1 MEKESDNILIR
12 KLIEELRLRKYSSE
26 TEKSYTNII
35 KDFLKSEKH
44 TRDFLLGYSDKSR
57 SYNRG
62 IYFALKFFYE
72 NVLNEKLYD
81 KLPLVKAKIKIP
93 VVLSKKEAKK
103 IIDITDNLRHKIALM
118 LLYYAGL
125 RLDEVLNLDWKDI
138 DFDRGLIHLKKTK
151 GEYERIVFLHENL
164 KQALGIYGIKQ
175 GLVLMSD
182 RNKKY
187 NKRSIQQIVKNS
199 AMKAGIK
206 KNVHPH
212 TLRHSFATHLLEAG
226 CDIRYIQKLLGHKNL
241 QTTQIYTHIANKDI
255 KRLANLL

>member
-1 MEKESDNILIR
+1 MGRYVLTALDDTIQ
-12 KLIEELRLRKYSSE
+12 
-26 TEKSYTNII
+26 
-35 KDFLKSEKH
+35 
-44 TRDFLLGYSDKSR
+44 LL
-57 SYNRG
+57 
-62 IYFALKFFYE
+62 ALG
-72 NVLNEKLYD
+72 
-81 KLPLVKAKIKIP
+81 
-93 VVLSKKEAKK
+93 EAS
-103 IIDITDNLRHKIALM
+103 
-118 LLYYAGL
+118 G
-125 RLDEVLNLDWKDI
+125 LDEVLNLSWKDI
-138 DFDRGLIHLKKTK
+138 DFDRDLIHLKKTK